1 MDTGRLLTFLWK
13 RETRSSTL
21 TVLSSGAVSGVFVQM
36 VLLAKGIDHFFSM
49 RLLGSVI
56 LFGALYFLVWTGWS
70 RLVSRWLSLE
80 LSSTLEL
87 DSVTYLPTLF
97 LLLYPVTRG
106 RLVLSATVL
115 SMVAMKLVVFGNK
128 TLRSAGSRKLL
139 LSGRGAVACLSGLI
153 SAIAFN
159 LTYSLPLLIDDLT
172 FIARN
177 PSFSYDEK
185 MRAQWGDFYDFMCF
199 TRNNTP
205 PEATIVLPTQNSVWP
220 SLSNRALVNYF
231 LYPRKLSLG
240 LEMVAHRSTGPT
252 FRLVAPG
259 EGRVDS
265 SNEPL
270 PRGRTVL
277 MKAGWGLVELAE
289 DSL

>member
-1 MDTGRLLTFLWK
+1 MDTSRLLTFLWK
-13 RETRSSTL
+13 RENLASTL
-21 TVLSSGAVSGVFVQM
+21 TVLLCGAVSGVFVQM
-36 VLLAKGIDHFFSM
+36 VLSAKGIDHFLSL
-49 RLLGSVI
+49 RLSGSVM
-56 LFGALYFLVWTGWS
+56 LFSALYCLVWFAWS
-70 RLVSRWLSLE
+70 RILSRCLNLE
-80 LSSTLEL
+80 LSKALAV
-87 DSVTYLPTLF
+87 DSVTYLPSLF
-97 LLLYPVTRG
+97 LLLYPITRG

-115 SMVAMKLVVFGNK
+115 SMAIMKLVLFGNR
-128 TLRSAGSRKLL
+128 TLRSAESRKPL
-139 LSGRGAVACLSGLI
+139 LSGGGALACLSGLI

-172 FIARN
+172 FVARN